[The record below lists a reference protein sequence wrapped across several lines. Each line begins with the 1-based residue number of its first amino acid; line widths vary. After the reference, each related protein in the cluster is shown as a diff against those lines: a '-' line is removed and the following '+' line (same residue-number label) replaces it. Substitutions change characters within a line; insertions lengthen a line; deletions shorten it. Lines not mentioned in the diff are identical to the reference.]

1 MSNQEGTTLSK
12 NELKRQQK
20 LAKKEQEKKDKEAAK
35 AVAAAS
41 DENVKKEKKE
51 QTVDPSDPQEYFNMR
66 VRMIEARRAA
76 GENPF
81 PHKFHV
87 SISLANFIKK
97 YENSMENNQVLEDEP
112 VSVAGNFF
120 ILTLIS

>member
-1 MSNQEGTTLSK
+1 MSNQEGASLSK

-20 LAKKEQEKKDKEAAK
+20 LAKKEQEKKEKDAAK

-41 DENVKKEKKE
+41 NENAKKEKKE
-51 QTVDPSDPQEYFNMR
+51 VVADPSDPQEYFNMR

-87 SISLANFIKK
+87 SISLANYIKK
-97 YENSMENNQVLEDEP
+97 YENTMENNEVRETEP
-112 VSVAGNFF
+112 VSVAGKFLVKIHN
-120 ILTLIS
+120 